1 MKTLRRVLIFFF
13 LIFCLGAGLLAYWI
27 NGSLRHQNPE
37 EVTIVVIKG
46 SSVKKIAALLKEKNV
61 IADTGFFQTYLYL
74 IDKTQALKAGEY
86 VFEKNL
92 SLEAVIEKLVLG
104 KVKAY
109 KVTIPEGFTIKDI
122 CRLFEEKKLMKMPE
136 CFDYTHRV
144 DFLNTLIDS
153 DTVENLEGYL
163 FPETYLY
170 DLQTKPKD
178 FFVMMTKMFSQKLG
192 EERLKKITASNF
204 SLHEVLILASLVEKE
219 TAVESERPKIA
230 GVFFNR
236 LKIGMPLQTDPAV
249 IYGIPEFNGNLTK
262 ADLQKDTPYNTY
274 TRTGLPKGPICSVG
288 LAAIDAVLNPE
299 TTNALYFVA
308 KGNGSHYFSTTLEE
322 HNQAVQDYQLH

>member
-1 MKTLRRVLIFFF
+1 MKTFRRILIFFF

-27 NGSLRHQNPE
+27 NMSLQHQNPE
-37 EVTIVVIKG
+37 EAEIQIAKG

-61 IADTGFFQTYLYL
+61 IADPRFFQIYLYF
-74 IDKTQALKAGEY
+74 IDKVGALKAGEY
-86 VFEKNL
+86 IFEKDL
-92 SLEAVIEKLVLG
+92 PLDAVIEKLVIG

-122 CRLFEEKKLMKMPE
+122 CRLFEEKKLMKVLE
-136 CFDYTHRV
+136 CKE
-144 DFLNTLIDS
+144 IS
-153 DTVENLEGYL
+153 GAENLEGTL

-170 DLQTKPKD
+170 DSQTKPKD

-192 EERLKKITASNF
+192 EERLEKIKTSGF
-204 SLHEVLILASLVEKE
+204 SLYETVTLASLVEKE
-219 TAVESERPKIA
+219 TSVGFERPKIA

-236 LKIGMPLQTDPAV
+236 LKIGMPLQTDPSV

-274 TRTGLPKGPICSVG
+274 TRVGLPKGPICSVG

-299 TTNALYFVA
+299 KTSALYFVA
-308 KGNGSHYFSTTLEE
+308 KGDGSHYFSATLEE
-322 HNQAVQDYQLH
+322 HNRAVRYYQLHSGSPP